1 MRKYECKYGWQRRV
15 LRTEFRRTTPR
26 NSGGANLISYAQPRN
41 WPQNFVRGRL
51 LHDIRPNRCNPP
63 APRSPCLSRFM
74 GVHVATKFRARGL
87 MSPTAAIR
95 IYTRIYWSVP
105 VIPPYLTSPP
115 SQPAAVVVATG
126 WPLCGACR
134 SRPPS
139 RPTADASRVAAPPGT
154 ASAARRRTRASWLA
168 SRWPPRADW

>member
-1 MRKYECKYGWQRRV
+1 MAAPGPPHGISSHDASKFGRRK
-15 LRTEFRRTTPR
+15 
-26 NSGGANLISYAQPRN
+26 S
-41 WPQNFVRGRL
+41 NFVRTATKL
-51 LHDIRPNRCNPP
+51 ASEFRPGTTSPRYPP
-63 APRSPCLSRFM
+63 EQMQPAGPAITMSLSFM
-74 GVHVATKFRARGL
+74 GVHVARKFRARGL

-115 SQPAAVVVATG
+115 PQPAAVVVATG